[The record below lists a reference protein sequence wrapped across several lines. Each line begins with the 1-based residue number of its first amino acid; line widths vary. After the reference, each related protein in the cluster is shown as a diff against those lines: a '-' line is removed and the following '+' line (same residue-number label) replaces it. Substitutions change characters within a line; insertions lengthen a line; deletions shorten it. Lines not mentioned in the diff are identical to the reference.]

1 LFVASIG
8 LVASGFIKIEAFT
21 ESDSEYFTVNIEMPQ
36 GTQLQ
41 KTDEVV
47 KKVEDIIKSEKEIIN
62 YTSSVGSTSGSEL
75 GSGGGA
81 ENKAFV
87 YANLT
92 DPKEREE
99 NSSEI
104 IQELNSKLK
113 KNITEARF
121 SFIQEESGPPGG
133 SAVDLR
139 VIGEDLLILEDLSEK
154 IKLELDQISGVISI
168 DTSADFSPGE
178 VVFIPNRDLLA
189 EKGLTVSEIG
199 LELNR
204 GISRDKNLKIDL
216 EDGDEIAIDLGYDKK
231 DLTSIESVE
240 NILITAPGGQ
250 QYALTELGE
259 VKLQASLANI
269 NRQDEE
275 RIISVTADVKG
286 ANVAEVN
293 QELQERIDQNI
304 EIPGDYRVEFGGE
317 NEETMEAFQDMFMKM
332 IIGIIL
338 ILFVLII
345 QFNSYKQVFIILS
358 TIPLAMIGVFFGMGL
373 AGLTMDFPAFI
384 GVISLVGII
393 VNNAIILIDQI
404 NKELAKGELLIEA
417 TRRAGY
423 IRMRPIILT
432 SITTIMGLLP
442 LSISEPIW
450 RNMGFTIIF
459 GLIFG
464 TFLTLFVVPA
474 TTVALYH
481 KTLK

>member
-1 LFVASIG
+1 LFVISIG
-8 LVASGFIKIEAFT
+8 LVAIGFIKIEAFT
-21 ESDSEYFTVNIEMPQ
+21 ANDSEYFTVNIEMPQ

-47 KKVEDIIKSEKEIIN
+47 RKVEDVIRDEAEITN
-62 YTSSVGSTSGSEL
+62 YTSSIGSSSGSDL
-75 GSGGGA
+75 GSGGGS

-92 DPKEREE
+92 KPKEREKT
-99 NSSEI
+99 SSEI
-104 IQELNSKLK
+104 IQKLNSKLK
-113 KNITEARF
+113 RNITEASF
-121 SFIQEESGPPGG
+121 SFSQEESGPPGG
-133 SAVDLR
+133 EPVDLR
-139 VIGEDLLILEDLSEK
+139 VIGNDLLILEELSEK
-154 IKLELDQISGVISI
+154 IKLELEQISGVISI
-168 DTSADFSPGE
+168 DTSVDFSPGE
-178 VVFIPNRDLLA
+178 VVFIPNKELLT
-189 EKGLTVSEIG
+189 KRGLTVSEIG

-204 GISRDKNLKIDL
+204 GISRDRNLKIDI
-216 EDGDEIAIDLGYDKK
+216 EDGEEIAIDLGYDKNS
-231 DLTSIESVE
+231 LNSIESVG
-240 NILITAPGGQ
+240 NILITSSNGQ
-250 QYALTELGE
+250 QYALAELGQVE
-259 VKLQASLANI
+259 LQAAFSSI
-269 NRQDEE
+269 YRQNEE
-275 RIISVTADVKG
+275 RVISVTADVKG
-286 ANVAEVN
+286 VNVGDVN
-293 QELQERIDQNI
+293 KELQKRIDSNI
-304 EIPGDYRVEFGGE
+304 EIPNDYRIDFGGE
-317 NEETMEAFQDMFMKM
+317 NEDTMEAFQDMFLKM
-332 IIGIIL
+332 IIGIIS
-338 ILFVLII
+338 ILFILVI

-404 NKELAKGELLIEA
+404 NKELARGELLIEA

-442 LSISEPIW
+442 LSITEPIW

-474 TTVALYH
+474 TTVSLYH
-481 KTLK
+481 KKIK